1 MEDWQGLFV
10 RWTTLAVEASPSS
23 MLLVEFEPT
32 IPDFVQ
38 LKALEP

>member
-10 RWTTLAVEASPSS
+10 GWATLAEEASPAS

-32 IPDFVQ
+32 ISDFVQ
-38 LKALEP
+38 LKT

>member
-10 RWTTLAVEASPSS
+10 RWTTLGEEASPAS

-38 LKALEP
+38 VNA